1 MSFIK
6 SLKQKTPVDICIKND
21 NGLAIK
27 QFRKEIQ
34 SLRDGCERSRDLL
47 YRYYAYLSHLERE
60 GLFQIGGY
68 INRYGIGIS

>member
-1 MSFIK
+1 MFFIK
-6 SLKQKTPVDICIKND
+6 SLKQKTPVDLCIQND

-34 SLRDGCERSRDLL
+34 SLQDGCERSRDIL

-60 GLFQIGGY
+60 GLFQIGLHM
-68 INRYGIGIS
+68 NRYRIGIS